1 MERAT
6 YATKSFIIALA
17 LVLRRLTP
25 ERAALAASVEVN
37 SQIERWGEVE
47 DSKYFSAQEEL
58 WGMRE
63 LTFVLNFSP
72 RRRLPRYSTTLV
84 QCHVASLWY
93 SVKVDTSA
101 WFRVTHWYFWLLPSI
116 FLPHR
121 SS

>member
-47 DSKYFSAQEEL
+47 DSKYFLRTRGVMGHERAYLCIE
-58 WGMRE
+58 
-63 LTFVLNFSP
+63 F
-72 RRRLPRYSTTLV
+72 
-84 QCHVASLWY
+84 
-93 SVKVDTSA
+93 
-101 WFRVTHWYFWLLPSI
+101 
-116 FLPHR
+116 
-121 SS
+121 